1 MKWEPVQCRAGDMIR
16 IRLGSLYHYGIFVSE
31 DEVIQFG
38 LPPTAENRAKEGEPS
53 VLATDIDVF
62 ACGCIIETAVLDRS
76 ESKRRLPA
84 EETVSRARAAIG
96 KGGYNIIHNNC
107 EHFVNE
113 CVFGEAR
120 CLQAEDVRRRWLSRP
135 ICDVYIAVIPENV
148 SGVGIFP
155 ERRKAEI
162 DNISSP
168 EERNAARFLWKLL
181 GYAAGR
187 SFNTDLKNAGFKR
200 QLMGKWV
207 CDSFSFSLSER
218 DGLAAVAVSN
228 ADVSLR
234 LGKDIRRKGVCR
246 TLKNPRMPVEVS
258 GKNSSAV
265 KYFWVEDGSSF
276 LMGGKYF
283 E

>member
-62 ACGCIIETAVLDRS
+62 ACGCIVETAVLDRS

-155 ERRKAEI
+155 ERRKSDI

-168 EERNAARFLWKLL
+168 EERNAARFLW
-181 GYAAGR
+181 
-187 SFNTDLKNAGFKR
+187 KR

>member
-62 ACGCIIETAVLDRS
+62 
-76 ESKRRLPA
+76 
-84 EETVSRARAAIG
+84 
-96 KGGYNIIHNNC
+96 GYNIIHNNC

>member
-16 IRLGSLYHYGIFVSE
+16 VRLGGLYHYGIFVSE

-38 LPPTAENRAKEGEPS
+38 LPPTAENRAKEGEPR

-62 ACGCIIETAVLDRS
+62 ACGCIIETAVPDRS
-76 ESKRRLPA
+76 ESKRRASA
-84 EETVSRARAAIG
+84 EETVARARAAVG

-120 CLQAEDVRRRWLSRP
+120 CTQAEDVRRRWLNRP
-135 ICDVYIAVIPENV
+135 VCDVYIARIPENAGD
-148 SGVGIFP
+148 SDIYP
-155 ERRKAEI
+155 EKRRAEI
-162 DNISSP
+162 NNISSP

-181 GYAAGR
+181 GFAAAR
-187 SFNTDLKNAGFKR
+187 SFNTDLKSAGLKR
-200 QLMGKWV
+200 QLTGRWV
-207 CDSFSFSLSER
+207 CGEFSFSLSESC
-218 DGLAAVAVSN
+218 GIAAVAVSN
-228 ADVSLR
+228 ADVNLR
-234 LGKDIRRKGVCR
+234 LGGEVRRRGVCR

-258 GKNSSAV
+258 GKNSAAV
-265 KYFWVEDGSSF
+265 KYFWYEDGSSF